1 MATRR
6 TRPARRWTTERTRSP
21 PDRSARTLTPVTSPG
36 QHDEQDD
43 DHRDDHGEER
53 HRGTGPLGSATAPA
67 DDPASGGAPDG
78 PASGQAGPS
87 WPPAE
92 TEPDAH

>member
-21 PDRSARTLTPVTSPG
+21 PDPTARTLTPVTSPG
-36 QHDEQDD
+36 QHDEHDD
-43 DHRDDHGEER
+43 DRRDGRD
-53 HRGTGPLGSATAPA
+53 RGIGPLGSATAPA
-67 DDPASGGAPDG
+67 DDVASGGAPDG